1 MSTLSNLTSLG
12 VKESEI
18 RSGEVVELD
27 VLTLKDAKKNKWNEV
42 TNAEDSSDVI
52 AAYAGDLAATIQ
64 AKDELADENDEL
76 AEQVN
81 HLSEENGQLTQAL
94 QTGGHVDQRIDDFTA
109 LMDEMEANLNELM
122 QRKQMDDAELND
134 LRETVGKIRE
144 ENDRLNSELTA
155 VTADRDS
162 LQSLLDQNGADK
174 DARIQELEQQLAER
188 EEALAVKE
196 AELADYDVAWD
207 DLERDVNQVM
217 GNLYQ
222 RAKDAGVQF
231 EDAE

>member
-1 MSTLSNLTSLG
+1 MSTLTNLTSLG

-27 VLTLKDAKKNKWNEV
+27 VLNLKDAKKNKWSEV

-52 AAYAGDLAATIQ
+52 SAYAGDLAATIQ
-64 AKDELADENDEL
+64 AKDALENENDEL

-134 LRETVGKIRE
+134 LRETVGKIKD
-144 ENDRLNSELTA
+144 ENDRLNNELTE

-162 LQSLLDQNGADK
+162 LKSLLDQNGADK
-174 DARIQELEQQLAER
+174 DARIAELEAELSQVH
-188 EEALAVKE
+188 EDLSAKE
-196 AELADYDVAWD
+196 AELADYDAAWD
-207 DLERDVNQVM
+207 DLERDVNRVM
-217 GNLYQ
+217 SNLYA
-222 RAKDAGVQF
+222 RAMEAGVRF
-231 EDAE
+231 EQE

>member
-1 MSTLSNLTSLG
+1 MSPLTNLTSLG

-27 VLTLKDAKKNKWNEV
+27 VLNLKDAKKNKWSEV

-52 AAYAGDLAATIQ
+52 SAYAGDLAATIQ
-64 AKDELADENDEL
+64 AKDALEDENDEL
-76 AEQVN
+76 ADQVN

-122 QRKQMDDAELND
+122 HRKQMDDAELND
-134 LRETVGKIRE
+134 LRETVGKIKD
-144 ENDRLNSELTA
+144 ENERLNNELTD

-162 LQSLLDQNGADK
+162 LKSLLDQNGADK
-174 DARIQELEQQLAER
+174 DARIAEL
-188 EEALAVKE
+188 E
-196 AELADYDVAWD
+196 AELSHVH
-207 DLERDVNQVM
+207 
-217 GNLYQ
+217 
-222 RAKDAGVQF
+222 
-231 EDAE
+231 

>member
-1 MSTLSNLTSLG
+1 MSTLTNLTSLG

-27 VLTLKDAKKNKWNEV
+27 VLNLKDAKKNKWSEV

-52 AAYAGDLAATIQ
+52 SAYAGDLAATIQ
-64 AKDELADENDEL
+64 AKDALEDENDEL
-76 AEQVN
+76 ADQVN

-134 LRETVGKIRE
+134 LRETVGKIKD
-144 ENDRLNSELTA
+144 ENERLNNELTE

-162 LQSLLDQNGADK
+162 LKSALDQNGADK
-174 DARIQELEQQLAER
+174 DARIAELEAELSQVH
-188 EEALAVKE
+188 EDLSTKE
-196 AELADYDVAWD
+196 AELADYDAAWD
-207 DLERDVNQVM
+207 DLERDVNRVM
-217 GNLYQ
+217 SNLYA
-222 RAKDAGVQF
+222 RAMEAGVQF
-231 EDAE
+231 EEE

>member
-1 MSTLSNLTSLG
+1 MSTLTNLTSLG

-27 VLTLKDAKKNKWNEV
+27 VLNLKDAKKNKWSEV

-52 AAYAGDLAATIQ
+52 SAYAGDLAATIQ
-64 AKDELADENDEL
+64 AKDALEDENDEL
-76 AEQVN
+76 ADQVN

-134 LRETVGKIRE
+134 LRETVGKIKD
-144 ENDRLNSELTA
+144 ENERLNNELTE

-162 LQSLLDQNGADK
+162 LKSLLDQNGADK
-174 DARIQELEQQLAER
+174 DARIAELEAELSQVH
-188 EEALAVKE
+188 EDLSAKE
-196 AELADYDVAWD
+196 TELADYDAAWD
-207 DLERDVNQVM
+207 DLERDVNRVM
-217 GNLYQ
+217 SNLYA
-222 RAKDAGVQF
+222 RAMEAGVQF
-231 EDAE
+231 EEE

>member
-1 MSTLSNLTSLG
+1 MSTLTNLTSLG

-27 VLTLKDAKKNKWNEV
+27 VLNLKDAKKNKWSEV

-52 AAYAGDLAATIQ
+52 SAYAGDLAATIQ
-64 AKDELADENDEL
+64 AKDALEDENDEL
-76 AEQVN
+76 ADQVN

-122 QRKQMDDAELND
+122 QRKQMDDE
-134 LRETVGKIRE
+134 
-144 ENDRLNSELTA
+144 RLNNELTE

-162 LQSLLDQNGADK
+162 LKSLLDQNGADK
-174 DARIQELEQQLAER
+174 DARIAELEAELSQVH
-188 EEALAVKE
+188 EDLSTKE
-196 AELADYDVAWD
+196 TELADYDAAWD
-207 DLERDVNQVM
+207 DLERDVNRVM
-217 GNLYQ
+217 SNLYA
-222 RAKDAGVQF
+222 RAMEAGVQF
-231 EDAE
+231 EQE